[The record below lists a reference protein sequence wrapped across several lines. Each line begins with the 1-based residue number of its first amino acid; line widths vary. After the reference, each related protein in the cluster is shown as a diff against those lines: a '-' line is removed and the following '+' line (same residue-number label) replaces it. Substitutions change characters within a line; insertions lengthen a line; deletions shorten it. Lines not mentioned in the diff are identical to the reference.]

1 MGSSWIAKSKCD
13 NLSSSYMIS
22 SLYKL
27 FTYCEEL
34 LSSKRRN
41 ELAKKTFSVL
51 IDCLDFLDILTF
63 QKHQLIFFHML
74 CLGWDCS
81 RKFSASWSQQE
92 SCRCDRY
99 LAHAVLTEIY
109 PQGLDS
115 WKSWAHLSMCIQKT
129 RKNNIVTLKIVSF
142 CWFKQ
147 SKVV

>member
-1 MGSSWIAKSKCD
+1 
-13 NLSSSYMIS
+13 MIS
-22 SLYKL
+22 LLDKL

-41 ELAKKTFSVL
+41 ELAKKTFGANWLSWFFRYPNFSETP
-51 IDCLDFLDILTF
+51 IN
-63 QKHQLIFFHML
+63 FFHML

-92 SCRCDRY
+92 SCRCDSC

-115 WKSWAHLSMCIQKT
+115 WKSWEHLSMCIQKT

>member
-63 QKHQLIFFHML
+63 QKHQLIFFSYALPRLRLLKEIL
-74 CLGWDCS
+74 CFLKPTRILPLWQVSGTCS
-81 RKFSASWSQQE
+81 FDRNLPPRSWFLKVMGASQHVHPKDKE
-92 SCRCDRY
+92 
-99 LAHAVLTEIY
+99 
-109 PQGLDS
+109 
-115 WKSWAHLSMCIQKT
+115 K
-129 RKNNIVTLKIVSF
+129 
-142 CWFKQ
+142 
-147 SKVV
+147 